1 MRINYY
7 IKGLKYTSIL
17 TIGYYNFIKVEFL
30 KTSFKPDLTGKYILE
45 REDFDNILREF
56 VDNIKNKKEIKYF
69 RLSHN
74 VVLLES
80 VFDSK
85 YLEID
90 YSKDDRLELNLY
102 SGNYCSYFDSYYEYH
117 ESSTKEFIEI
127 LNEWIC

>member
-30 KTSFKPDLTGKYILE
+30 KTSFKPDLTEKYILE

-102 SGNYCSYFDSYYEYH
+102 SGNYCSYFDSYYEYL
-117 ESSTKEFIEI
+117 ESSPKEFIEI